1 MGGELSNATLKRANN
16 QPAVKGVKNI
26 IAVTSGK
33 GGVGKSSVSVN
44 LALALQAQGARV
56 GILDADIYGPS
67 VPHMLAPHTNAQ
79 LHQITNISPRLKHM
93 VYLQTR
99 SVLNG

>member
-1 MGGELSNATLKRANN
+1 MGGELSNPATLKRANN

-67 VPHMLAPHTNAQ
+67 IPAYVRCTASTPNF
-79 LHQITNISPRLKHM
+79 
-93 VYLQTR
+93 TR
-99 SVLNG
+99 